1 MLRTVQVPSFMPVAS
16 SDYSNGSAG
25 GFTIEEL
32 NINVAKMDS
41 EQDIEDVADQVCK
54 VLEKK
59 ITRGKA
65 IGGIR
70 VR

>member
-1 MLRTVQVPSFMPVAS
+1 MAVSS
-16 SDYSNGSAG
+16 SDYSNDNSG

-32 NINVAKMDS
+32 NINVERMDS
-41 EQDIEDVADQVCK
+41 EKDIEDVADQVCR

-65 IGGIR
+65 VGGIR
-70 VR
+70 MR